1 MDIRLATPND
11 EEALKKIYAK
21 AREYMVK
28 DGNPTQWGSN
38 HPPFSLI
45 QKDIQ
50 KGCLY
55 ILEEKGE
62 VHACFAIQSF
72 DPCYEDKNTE
82 WRYHDSYLVIHSLAS
97 DGMIKHVF
105 DIVIDFVLTKT
116 NYIRI
121 DTYKDNKTM
130 LSHLS
135 SRLFLPAGYCFQP
148 DGTTRLCFEL
158 KDNR

>member
-1 MDIRLATPND
+1 MDIRLAATND

-21 AREYMVK
+21 ARQYMVL
-28 DGNPTQWGSN
+28 DGNPWQWGNN

-55 ILEEKGE
+55 VLLAKGE

-72 DPCYEDKNTE
+72 DPCYEDKNTKWTYKE
-82 WRYHDSYLVIHSLAS
+82 PYLVIHSLAS
-97 DGMIKHVF
+97 DGEIKHVF
-105 DIVIDFVLTKT
+105 DTVIDFVLTKT

-130 LSHLS
+130 LFHLQK
-135 SRLFLPAGYCFQP
+135 RGFRPAGFCYQP
-148 DGTTRLCFEL
+148 DKTIRLCFEL
-158 KDNR
+158 KETK